1 MFNDARLE
9 VVHSMADASC
19 PRTEV
24 KVYALTGEDK
34 KVQSESVVYRNDIRG
49 EHTTPFIMSFDD
61 KIEVDGKFAE
71 SLRNNNISPN
81 VRWDADNSAIVLK
94 AYLRDMNHDDCVEW
108 GKSVYQA
115 LREFDSQH

>member
-9 VVHSMADASC
+9 VVYSMADACC

-61 KIEVDGKFAE
+61 KIEVNDKFAE
-71 SLRNNNISPN
+71 YLRNNNISPN

-94 AYLRDMNHDDCVEW
+94 AYQRDMNHDDCVEW
-108 GKSVYQA
+108 GKSVFQA

>member
-9 VVHSMADASC
+9 VVHSMADAAC

-61 KIEVDGKFAE
+61 NIEVDDKFAE
-71 SLRNNNISPN
+71 CLRNKYLPLN

-94 AYLRDMNHDDCVEW
+94 AYQRDMNHDDCVEW
-108 GKSVYQA
+108 GKSVFQA